1 MDFLEKTLPLAV
13 RVSPLPHWFSP
24 LLPSEQVLLEPAVE
38 ATPTSLAKP
47 EAMAMIA
54 QMPLADLILELV
66 SH

>member
-24 LLPSEQVLLEPAVE
+24 LLLLEQILLEPAVE
-38 ATPTSLAKP
+38 ATPAFLAKP
-47 EAMAMIA
+47 EAVAMIA

-66 SH
+66 PH